1 MKRNSHCLK
10 IFINLAPFYAEGAGG
25 LRHRSWPYPVLKVC
39 LTPFP
44 FQPKAYRINKTMDVI
59 PAVDIKNGKC
69 VRLFQGRMD
78 SETVFSDDPAAMAKR
93 WEDEGAEFIHIV
105 DLDGAIEKSPQN
117 LGSIRKII
125 NSVDAHI
132 QVGGGIRNE
141 RTIRMFLEIGVKR
154 VVMGTEAIR
163 NPKLVKDACKEFP
176 GQIVVGIDARN
187 GWVAIEGWTK
197 TTQIKAVDLAIQ
209 FEDSGVA
216 AINFTDIHRDGMQT
230 GPNIEETRRLAEAV
244 NIPVVA
250 SGGISSIE
258 DIQNLMP
265 LETVGVVGVI
275 IGRALYSGR
284 LKLKEAIEVL
294 KKQK

>member
-1 MKRNSHCLK
+1 
-10 IFINLAPFYAEGAGG
+10 
-25 LRHRSWPYPVLKVC
+25 
-39 LTPFP
+39 
-44 FQPKAYRINKTMDVI
+44 
-59 PAVDIKNGKC
+59 
-69 VRLFQGRMD
+69 MD

-93 WEDEGAEFIHIV
+93 WEDEGAEFIHVV

-154 VVMGTEAIR
+154 VIIGTEAIR

-258 DIQNLMP
+258 DIQNLMS

-275 IGRALYSGR
+275 IGRALYSGS
-284 LKLKEAIEVL
+284 LKLKDAIEVL

>member
-1 MKRNSHCLK
+1 
-10 IFINLAPFYAEGAGG
+10 
-25 LRHRSWPYPVLKVC
+25 
-39 LTPFP
+39 
-44 FQPKAYRINKTMDVI
+44 
-59 PAVDIKNGKC
+59 
-69 VRLFQGRMD
+69 MD

-93 WEDEGAEFIHIV
+93 WEDEGAEFIHVV

-154 VVMGTEAIR
+154 VIIGTEAIR

-258 DIQNLMP
+258 DIQNLIP
-265 LETVGVVGVI
+265 LETIGVVGVI